1 MKRFLI
7 IAMSFALAQSV
18 SAQRFEWAKGYTV
31 EGDMYRSIVGGVTDS
46 PGNLY
51 ILGNCDATSV
61 WDGNEDIIP
70 SIHKSTKNLYN
81 DILIAKISPEGEMV
95 WKKVIFGKTSYFPYG
110 IKKLGDTAFACLTN
124 FRGMNTL
131 DYCYFLDTLVFH
143 PSNYPIDTRYYESG
157 YLAYLVFDFDGN
169 VKEQHFLTITYTD
182 AEGNDILHRYSSGVD
197 TTPWLKGIEGFMYPS
212 FDVDNEGNIY
222 LGRIAYDACSGA
234 GHLLTTNDSIRGI
247 KFWVDRRIAGEY
259 QIEGQPGLWVPQVI
273 KFSPH
278 LDTLLGC
285 RYVVQKMN
293 RDIYVPRSTYTK
305 VDMYGNVYLIPSYEL
320 IGRQFHDTIVI
331 DSLLHK
337 ELVND
342 VGYLTFLVSYN
353 TDLNTR
359 WVIKYDD
366 NIIDETTTFGLF
378 KVFNDIDFDY
388 DSNLFFL
395 SASTLR
401 SFFDDTVNYL
411 STLSYR
417 GVQLPIK
424 DGVSVASF
432 YNTDTTPVMHSYGVF
447 PGIKVSVNDPLTTR
461 GNLFCK
467 NNRVF
472 VQSQYRGGIDFP
484 SQATRLSSIA
494 DCSLALTVF
503 DYSGRV
509 IDGIDYGIESRTN
522 NYPGPIVLH
531 DSVLY
536 LCNLLTTSAQFGDI
550 SFPVYGET
558 NVIAKYVD
566 TAFMHLYVRPT
577 LGISTAAAVAPRVY
591 PVPATDRLH
600 FDCPAGD
607 VPTAV
612 AAISLSGWRMPLTAT
627 ASSADVSC
635 LAPGVYL
642 LEITTAKDKYYTKF
656 IKVKGER

>member
-1 MKRFLI
+1 MKKLFVFILI
-7 IAMSFALAQSV
+7 AVSALAQ
-18 SAQRFEWAKGYTV
+18 AQRFEWAKGYTV
-31 EGDMYRSIVGGVTDS
+31 ESNNYRSIVGGVTDS
-46 PGNLY
+46 LGNLY

-95 WKKVIFGKTSYFPYG
+95 WKRVIFGKTSYFPYG

-124 FRGMNTL
+124 FSGMNTL

-143 PSNYPIDTRYYESG
+143 PSNYPIDTRYYESQ

-305 VDMYGNVYLIPSYEL
+305 VDMYGNVYLIPSYRL
-320 IGRQFHDTIVI
+320 SGQQFYDTIVI

-366 NIIDETTTFGLF
+366 NIIDETTRFGLF

-447 PGIKVSVNDPLTTR
+447 PGIKVSVNDPLITR

-472 VQSQYRGGIDFP
+472 VQSQYQGGIDFP
-484 SQATRLSSIA
+484 SQATRLSSIY
-494 DCSLALTVF
+494 DCGLALTVF

-509 IDGIDYGIESRTN
+509 IDGIDYGIETRTT

-536 LCNLLTTSAQFGDI
+536 LCNLLKTSAQFGDI

-577 LGISTAAAVAPRVY
+577 HGISTVSAVAPRVY

-600 FDCPAGD
+600 FDCPAGV

-612 AAISLSGWRMPLTAT
+612 AAISLSGWRMPLPAT
-627 ASSADVSC
+627 ASTADVSC

-642 LEITTAKDKYYTKF
+642 LEITTNKGVYYTKF
-656 IKVKGER
+656 MKMEN